1 MGRVSPSTGTQG
13 PACGVSERYGVP
25 EEPRNICP
33 ATRALQGLVQRGQ
46 ARGQGRARARDP
58 PWPGTLALTFTQRHE
73 KAAEALGSRMEQQSG
88 RCSPE
93 AALQQWKIFPRW
105 SQRRNLSLT
114 PLGLGKSWGGSSLK
128 VLPPSAIRECSQPQ
142 LSGEKPNPCPSHPL
156 AGPGS
161 GFSGYKIRQ
170 GPFLY
175 ALRRRCA
182 PCLPVSACKD
192 SPQAKTWF
200 TRQGGKIKCQEL
212 PLLQDPR
219 ANALKAP
226 MARNRG
232 RNVYIQK
239 WQLLLVSYV
248 RGIHISMPRTYILLR
263 SEEEQGHEGI
273 SMVIGLFPS

>member
-1 MGRVSPSTGTQG
+1 MKKLQSLLFPGWRSSQGDALLRLLCSNGR
-13 PACGVSERYGVP
+13 
-25 EEPRNICP
+25 
-33 ATRALQGLVQRGQ
+33 
-46 ARGQGRARARDP
+46 
-58 PWPGTLALTFTQRHE
+58 F
-73 KAAEALGSRMEQQSG
+73 
-88 RCSPE
+88 
-93 AALQQWKIFPRW
+93 FPHW
-105 SQRRNLSLT
+105 SQRRNLSLI
-114 PLGLGKSWGGSSLK
+114 PLGLGESWGGSSLK

-142 LSGEKPNPCPSHPL
+142 LSGEKPNPCLSHPL
-156 AGPGS
+156 AGSGS

-175 ALRRRCA
+175 ALRRCCA

-192 SPQAKTWF
+192 SPQANTGF

-219 ANALKAP
+219 ANAFKAP